1 MMKNIAILG
10 STGSIG
16 TQTLDIVRYN
26 QDVRV
31 TALAAGGNVCL
42 MERQIREFKPRL
54 ACLWD
59 EEKAKE
65 ILSTRD
71 NEQIQNV
78 AQLVGCGNT
87 PYYFSKIFK
96 KCTGLTPSAYV
107 KKMSK

>member
-59 EEKAKE
+59 ENKAME
-65 ILSTRD
+65 RRRG
-71 NEQIQNV
+71 V
-78 AQLVGCGNT
+78 
-87 PYYFSKIFK
+87 
-96 KCTGLTPSAYV
+96 
-107 KKMSK
+107 